1 MMHAV
6 SELQDGGKYVA
17 MEGTRPFKKVAYC
30 ATETTQTSPLHKK
43 SLRCVTM
50 NSHPRDV
57 CTSHLG
63 TFHFFPSCIGC
74 I

>member
-17 MEGTRPFKKVAYC
+17 MEGTKPFKKVAYC

-43 SLRCVTM
+43 SLRYVTM
-50 NSHPRDV
+50 NSHPHDMYTGTSLSFV
-57 CTSHLG
+57 C
-63 TFHFFPSCIGC
+63 FIGC
-74 I
+74 T